1 MQRSRTALAAL
12 FLSVP
17 LVLTGC
23 SGEGDVD
30 VDAPNVEVTP
40 GDLDVD
46 APEVEAPDVDAPDV
60 DAPDVDAPDVD
71 APDVD
76 VPDVD
81 VDADVENTEDA
92 DGEAGPDESPSS

>member
-17 LVLTGC
+17 LALTGC

-46 APEVEAPDVDAPDV
+46 APEV
-60 DAPDVDAPDVD
+60 D

-81 VDADVENTEDA
+81 VDADVEEDEDA
-92 DGEAGPDESPSS
+92 DEEAGPDESPSS